1 MKHANGL
8 ERLRKRSAALELP
21 PDSFRKIGH
30 RLVDQLADFLAEL
43 PSRAVTPAE
52 SPAEVR
58 AAIGAGRSLPE
69 VGQRARGDRWRSCGV
84 TD

>member
-21 PDSFRKIGH
+21 PDSFREIGH

-52 SPAEVR
+52 RPAEVR
-58 AAIGAGRSLPE
+58 AAISAPYVPCRKRAESRRQSPPKLRSY
-69 VGQRARGDRWRSCGV
+69 
-84 TD
+84 

>member
-1 MKHANGL
+1 MKHLNGL

-21 PDSFRKIGH
+21 PDAFREIGH
-30 RLVDQLADFLAEL
+30 RLVDQLADFLAEP

-58 AAIGAGRSLPE
+58 AAISAGR
-69 VGQRARGDRWRSCGV
+69 
-84 TD
+84 

>member
-21 PDSFRKIGH
+21 PDSFREIGH

-58 AAIGAGRSLPE
+58 AAISRRPFPAGS
-69 VGQRARGDRWRSCGV
+69 GQRAGGNRCRSR
-84 TD
+84 